1 MEGRQINE
9 RAAFAFALGAVLFW
23 STVATGF
30 KLGLAVLAVEQL
42 LLLGTAISWLLF
54 LCFSAVNRSWRVAP
68 QDYPLVALLGLINP
82 CAYYLVLFEAY
93 DRLPAHIAQPLN
105 YTWAITLALLAIPVL
120 KQRISPRGWIGIAVS
135 YLGVVLLL
143 QASNPPGSSGWDVPG
158 VLLALASTLL
168 WAIYW
173 LLNTRSR
180 TAPAAL
186 MFWSFTGAL
195 PVIGLICAVG
205 PGLPAVTATALGFG
219 AWVGLLE
226 MGVSFLLWQQAL
238 KRTAQAGRI
247 GQLIFLSPFL
257 SLIMIHFV
265 LHEPIS
271 SGAIAGLIVIV
282 AGIAIAQPRV

>member
-1 MEGRQINE
+1 
-9 RAAFAFALGAVLFW
+9 
-23 STVATGF
+23 
-30 KLGLAVLAVEQL
+30 
-42 LLLGTAISWLLF
+42 
-54 LCFSAVNRSWRVAP
+54 
-68 QDYPLVALLGLINP
+68 
-82 CAYYLVLFEAY
+82 
-93 DRLPAHIAQPLN
+93 
-105 YTWAITLALLAIPVL
+105 
-120 KQRISPRGWIGIAVS
+120 
-135 YLGVVLLL
+135 
-143 QASNPPGSSGWDVPG
+143 
-158 VLLALASTLL
+158 
-168 WAIYW
+168 
-173 LLNTRSR
+173 
-180 TAPAAL
+180 